1 MGKSIEEEDFVES
14 GAPNTTGAEG
24 DESAKAQVAI
34 SEGWPRPV
42 LCLLHSS
49 LAGEYGS
56 VKHKCA
62 QLRTDQ
68 ETPPNPSFLSTS

>member
-1 MGKSIEEEDFVES
+1 MISLKS

-24 DESAKAQVAI
+24 DESAKVQVAV

-49 LAGEYGS
+49 LAGEYGL
-56 VKHKCA
+56 VKRMCA
-62 QLRTDQ
+62 LLRTDQ